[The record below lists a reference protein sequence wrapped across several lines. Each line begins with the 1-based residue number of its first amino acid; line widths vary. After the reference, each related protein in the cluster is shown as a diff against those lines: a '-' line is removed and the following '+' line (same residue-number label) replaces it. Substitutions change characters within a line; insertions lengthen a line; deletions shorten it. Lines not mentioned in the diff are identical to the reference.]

1 MSINVEILYSLIAV
15 VSFTALLYVI
25 AFLLAKKKRFQSIEI
40 DVEGGAILVKTT
52 KLNEFIE
59 NFGKRHARLFKV
71 LGNIAILSSI
81 PMAAYG
87 IYFFHMN
94 LQLWKVAPSTASPVA
109 PILPGI
115 TVGLDELPYFLL
127 AIAITLIPHE
137 LAHAFHASSED
148 IKVKSAGVFLFFILP
163 GGFAEIDE
171 EELAKKP
178 LGTQLRVFAA
188 GSFANILTFLVF
200 LGVFS
205 LLFASPLAPKPAG
218 VLISDTLK
226 DPRYPAYGHLM
237 PGDII
242 IAINNMPTTTLDD
255 FSRILGNFKP
265 NETIHLTI
273 IRNGR
278 SLNLT
283 LTLAESPYNR
293 SRGFL
298 GVTIQQAYTNEWLYK
313 SSWWLLVVTSSVAI
327 INVMPIFPLDGGRM
341 LMAALEKVLPKNT
354 ARNISLA
361 LSIYLAGI
369 LVANILYS
377 AGYWL
382 PFRP

>member
-15 VSFTALLYVI
+15 VSFTALPYVI

-188 GSFANILTFLVF
+188 GSFANILTFLVL

-278 SLNLT
+278 LLNLT

-298 GVTIQQAYTNEWLYK
+298 GVTIQQAYTNEWMYK

>member
-278 SLNLT
+278 LLNLT

-298 GVTIQQAYTNEWLYK
+298 GVTIQQAYTNEWMYK

>member
-52 KLNEFIE
+52 KLNGFIE

-188 GSFANILTFLVF
+188 GSFANILTFLVL

-205 LLFASPLAPKPAG
+205 LLFASQLAPNPAG
-218 VLISDTLK
+218 VKIVYVNSS
-226 DPRYPAYGHLM
+226 YPAYGHLM
-237 PGDII
+237 PEDII

-278 SLNLT
+278 LLNLT

-293 SRGFL
+293 LRGFL
-298 GVTIQQAYTNEWLYK
+298 GVTIQQAYTNEWMSKL
-313 SSWWLLVVTSSVAI
+313 SQWLLVVTLSVAI

-369 LVANILYS
+369 LVANIVYS

>member
-1 MSINVEILYSLIAV
+1 MEILYSLIAV

-278 SLNLT
+278 LLNLT

-369 LVANILYS
+369 LVANIVFS

>member
-188 GSFANILTFLVF
+188 GSFANILTFLVL

-218 VLISDTLK
+218 VKIMYVNSS
-226 DPRYPAYGHLM
+226 YPAYGHLTK
-237 PGDII
+237 GDII
-242 IAINNMPTTTLDD
+242 IAINNIPTNTLDD

-278 SLNLT
+278 PLNLT
-283 LTLAESPYNR
+283 LTLDKSPYNR

-298 GVTIQQAYTNEWLYK
+298 GVTIQQAYTNEWMYA
-313 SSWWLLVVTSSVAI
+313 SSSWLLVVTLSVAI

-369 LVANILYS
+369 LVANIVYS

>member
-1 MSINVEILYSLIAV
+1 VCYVSINVEILYSLIAV

-59 NFGKRHARLFKV
+59 NFGKRHARIFKV

-178 LGTQLRVFAA
+178 LWTQLRVFAA
-188 GSFANILTFLVF
+188 GSFANILTFLVL

-205 LLFASPLAPKPAG
+205 LLRDRRGGACKEASG
-218 VLISDTLK
+218 DT
-226 DPRYPAYGHLM
+226 A
-237 PGDII
+237 
-242 IAINNMPTTTLDD
+242 
-255 FSRILGNFKP
+255 
-265 NETIHLTI
+265 
-273 IRNGR
+273 
-278 SLNLT
+278 
-283 LTLAESPYNR
+283 
-293 SRGFL
+293 
-298 GVTIQQAYTNEWLYK
+298 
-313 SSWWLLVVTSSVAI
+313 
-327 INVMPIFPLDGGRM
+327 
-341 LMAALEKVLPKNT
+341 
-354 ARNISLA
+354 
-361 LSIYLAGI
+361 
-369 LVANILYS
+369 
-377 AGYWL
+377 
-382 PFRP
+382 

>member
-1 MSINVEILYSLIAV
+1 MNVNEEILYSLIAV

-25 AFLLAKKKRFQSIEI
+25 AFLLAKKKHFQSIAIE
-40 DVEGGAILVKTT
+40 VGGGAILVKTT

-59 NFGKRHARLFKV
+59 NFGKKHARLFKV

-115 TVGLDELPYFLL
+115 TVGLEELPYFLL

-148 IKVKSAGVFLFFILP
+148 IKVKSAGVFLFLILP

-171 EELAKKP
+171 VELAKKP

-226 DPRYPAYGHLM
+226 DHRYPAYGHLM

-255 FSRILGNFKP
+255 FSMILGNFKP

-278 SLNLT
+278 LLNLT
-283 LTLAESPYNR
+283 LTLVESPYNS

-298 GVTIQQAYTNEWLYK
+298 GVTIQQAYTNEWMYK

-327 INVMPIFPLDGGRM
+327 INMMPIFPLDGGRM

>member
-188 GSFANILTFLVF
+188 GSFANILTFLVL

-278 SLNLT
+278 LLNLT

-298 GVTIQQAYTNEWLYK
+298 GVTIQQAYTNEWMYK

>member
-15 VSFTALLYVI
+15 VSLTALLYVI

-115 TVGLDELPYFLL
+115 TVSLDELPYFLL

-188 GSFANILTFLVF
+188 GSFANILTFLAL

-242 IAINNMPTTTLDD
+242 IAINNMPATTLDD
-255 FSRILGNFKP
+255 FSRILGIFKP

-278 SLNLT
+278 LFNLT

-298 GVTIQQAYTNEWLYK
+298 GVTIQQAYTNEWMYK

>member
-278 SLNLT
+278 LLNLT

-298 GVTIQQAYTNEWLYK
+298 GVTIQQAYTNEWMYK

-354 ARNISLA
+354 ARNISVA